1 MSWRAMTST
10 EMKLLL
16 TDPMTNL
23 PNRRAMDRL
32 AERELRRRDRIPGP
46 LGILLIDVDSF
57 KRINERHSMLGG
69 DKVLVDLARVLSA
82 SIRAADFLGRIGG
95 EEFMVIAPQTGLA
108 DVTALAEHIR
118 ASVAEAVFTYNGER
132 IPVQV
137 SIGFAIIDAGKET
150 DYDSLKHWASA
161 ALAEAK
167 RAPRSR

>member
-16 TDPMTNL
+16 TDPLTNL
-23 PNRRAMDRL
+23 PNRRAVDQF
-32 AERELRRRDRIPGP
+32 AERELRRRDGQP
-46 LGILLIDVDSF
+46 LGILDIDVDNF
-57 KRINERHSMLGG
+57 KRINERHSLLGG

-95 EEFMVIAPQTGLA
+95 EEFMVIAPQTEFK
-108 DVTALAEHIR
+108 DVIALAEHIR
-118 ASVAEAVFTYNGER
+118 TSVEQGEFSYKGEA

-137 SIGFAIIDAGKET
+137 SIGAAIIDAGKET